1 MNLRTDQIPQRELYR
16 TLLIAIGPRPIAWV
30 STLSKD
36 GTPNLAPFSFF
47 NAVSATPPML
57 GFSPGIRR
65 LPNGSEPK
73 GTLLNVRDTRE
84 FVVNMVTFDL
94 AERMNITSGEY
105 EHGVNEFELAHLQ
118 TRPSQIVRPP
128 QVAASPVSFECKL
141 HQIVDFGQPV
151 TGSLVIGEVVAL
163 YLDDKIL
170 HDGRLETDALD
181 LIGRLGGAQY
191 TRTTNRFEMERPV
204 VKR

>member
-1 MNLRTDQIPQRELYR
+1 
-16 TLLIAIGPRPIAWV
+16 
-30 STLSKD
+30 
-36 GTPNLAPFSFF
+36 
-47 NAVSATPPML
+47 
-57 GFSPGIRR
+57 
-65 LPNGSEPK
+65 
-73 GTLLNVRDTRE
+73 
-84 FVVNMVTFDL
+84 
-94 AERMNITSGEY
+94 MNITSGEY

>member
-1 MNLRTDQIPQRELYR
+1 MNFRTDQISPRELYR
-16 TLLIAIGPRPIAWV
+16 TLLIAVGPRPIAWV

-73 GTLLNVRDTRE
+73 GTLVNVRDTRE

-94 AERMNITSGEY
+94 AESMNITSGEY
-105 EHGVNEFELAHLQ
+105 EHGVNEFELAHLA
-118 TRPSQIVRPP
+118 TRPSQVVHAP

-151 TGSLVIGEVVAL
+151 NGSLVIGEVVAL

-181 LIGRLGGAQY
+181 LIGRMGGAQY

>member
-1 MNLRTDQIPQRELYR
+1 MDFRIDQMSPRELYR
-16 TLLIAIGPRPIAWV
+16 TLLIAVTPRPIAWV
-30 STLSKD
+30 STLSGN

-65 LPNGSEPK
+65 LPNGAEHK
-73 GTLLNVRDTRE
+73 GTLLNIRETGE
-84 FVVNMVTFDL
+84 FVVN
-94 AERMNITSGEY
+94 TSGEY
-105 EHGVNEFELAHLQ
+105 EHGVNEFELADLA
-118 TRPSQIVRPP
+118 TRASQIVRPP

-141 HQIVDFGQPV
+141 YQILDFGNPV

-163 YLDDKIL
+163 HLDDKL
-170 HDGRLETDALD
+170 LREGRLETGALD
-181 LIGRLGGAQY
+181 VIGRMGGAQY